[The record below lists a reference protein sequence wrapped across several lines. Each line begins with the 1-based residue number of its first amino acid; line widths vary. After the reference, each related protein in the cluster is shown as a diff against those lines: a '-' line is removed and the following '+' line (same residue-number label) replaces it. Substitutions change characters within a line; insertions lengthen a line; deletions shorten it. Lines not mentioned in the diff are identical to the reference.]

1 MKYANWIG
9 VAGAILLIIACFL
22 PWAYYP
28 DIDRYFTGF
37 FSEKNMYGRP
47 GKFLVFLSLITGALF
62 IIPRIWAKRA
72 NLLVAAIVLAF
83 SIKSFILFSAC
94 YHGICPEKKLGIF
107 LVIIAPVIMVIAAIF
122 PDLKLKDK
130 MP

>member
-9 VAGAILLIIACFL
+9 VAGALILIIACFL

-28 DIDRYFTGF
+28 DIDKNFTGF
-37 FSEKNMYGRP
+37 FSEKNIYGKP
-47 GKFLVFLSLITGALF
+47 GKFLVFLSFVTIVLF

-83 SIKSFILFSAC
+83 SIKSYILFSAC
-94 YHGICPEKKLGIF
+94 YHGICPQRKFGIF
-107 LVIIAPVIMVIAAIF
+107 LLLLAPVVIVIASIF

-130 MP
+130 KA